1 MSKFIRFTSKVNNKL
16 RKHILG
22 IDKTKTKK
30 QNDLIAD
37 THEMRYQF
45 KVLIDRLLAR
55 EQILSSRS
63 QKPAEI
69 VSDLKDCWS
78 VAHDYQSESAKY

>member
-22 IDKTKTKK
+22 IDKTKNKK

-37 THEMRYQF
+37 THEMKYQF

-55 EQILSSRS
+55 E
-63 QKPAEI
+63 
-69 VSDLKDCWS
+69 
-78 VAHDYQSESAKY
+78 